1 MATDPFA
8 TLGFA
13 HQYAIDKSALDR
25 RYRELQQALHPDR
38 HASAPASARALTLH
52 KAVAV
57 NEAYRV
63 LRDDLKRGEALLQVL
78 GGHVTEHSADPE
90 LLMEMMELRGAL
102 TEARA
107 VTDAVEVARLAG
119 VVAKNADGARSEL
132 AAAFM
137 QLQSVGTGAG
147 VDSAKSGALL
157 AHAQQ
162 LLGRLRYYHR
172 FQEEVARFEDEALA

>member
-1 MATDPFA
+1 MVTDPFA

-13 HQYAIDKSALDR
+13 HQYEIDKSALDR

-38 HASAPASARALTLH
+38 HASAPASARALTLN

-57 NEAYRV
+57 NEAYRI

-78 GGHVTEHSADPE
+78 GGQVTEHTADPE
-90 LLMEMMELRGAL
+90 LLMEMMELREAL

-107 VTDAVEVARLAG
+107 EAAADEVARLAG
-119 VVAKNADGARSEL
+119 VVAKHAEAARSEL
-132 AAAFM
+132 TTVFA
-137 QLQSVGTGAG
+137 QLQAVGEGEKKA
-147 VDSAKSGALL
+147 DALL

-172 FQEEVARFEDEALA
+172 FHEEVARFEDEALGQV

>member
-38 HASAPASARALTLH
+38 HTSAPASARALTLH

-78 GGHVTEHSADPE
+78 GGQVTEHVADPE
-90 LLMEMMELRGAL
+90 LLMEMMELREAL
-102 TEARA
+102 TEARTA
-107 VTDAVEVARLAG
+107 AAADEVARLAG
-119 VVAKNADGARSEL
+119 VVAKKAEGARSEL
-132 AAAFM
+132 AAAFT
-137 QLQSVGTGAG
+137 QLQSVDAG
-147 VDSAKSGALL
+147 VSTDSAKSGALL